1 MEKNNIDI
9 LLSVKSSGSRKQF
22 IKEEKFTIKEVS
34 NTKDL
39 IEQLVEDNVK
49 KYNKKEIDKN
59 LFQYLT
65 TTEINQLDNYGKV
78 GFNDRKNEKQQ
89 DVEKAKEV
97 ALMAYFDGLVR
108 VFVNDEEK
116 TYDEQLTLQKN
127 DKITLIRMTM
137 LVGRM
142 W

>member
-65 TTEINQLDNYGKV
+65 TTEINQLDDYGKV
-78 GFNDRKNEKQQ
+78 GFNDRKNEKHQ

>member
-65 TTEINQLDNYGKV
+65 TTEINQLDDYGKV